1 MTIIVLYIF
10 IHYAHVLNL
19 CMESNVEL
27 AILLAVYMCVCELA
41 LRNQVWEILLIVVVE
56 SNIKLSII
64 QLVKEGLK
72 DAMKTRVR

>member
-1 MTIIVLYIF
+1 
-10 IHYAHVLNL
+10 
-19 CMESNVEL
+19 MESNIEL

-41 LRNQVWEILLIVVVE
+41 SRNQVWEILLIVVVE